1 MIRVALSGRVAR
13 SEGAHEVCD
22 QVGDGENRDEV
33 RQGGGKGL
41 GEEEETRDNVISDMD
56 KYKEEGRFHQVQMTN
71 LNNQHFP
78 KLLADQLL

>member
-56 KYKEEGRFHQVQMTN
+56 KYKEEGEVPPSTDDEPEQPTFSQAISR
-71 LNNQHFP
+71 
-78 KLLADQLL
+78 